1 MRSTHV
7 TKFAAI
13 TGALALPLLAATSAS
28 ATTGP
33 VSSAYGISATGVVTL
48 PATPAVNSAA
58 KPHEATLTK
67 FPANPVITTFSIAKT
82 TALGDHS
89 LASLMYVGI
98 LTPKVTLP
106 AGTPKLPGQLV
117 LAKVAAAR
125 CDAGKGVSHIE
136 GLRIAD
142 KTVKTGTSPNTKITV
157 PVLNLGH
164 VTATLNKQVRG
175 SDGMLTV
182 TAVELNIVLAGKA
195 QTVDISSATCGG
207 GSTTGNP
214 APGSGSTTPGAP
226 TTAPTPAAPASGGE
240 APVPT
245 PVKSDLPVTG

>member
-33 VSSAYGISATGVVTL
+33 VSSAYGISATGAVTF

-89 LASLMYVGI
+89 MASLMYVGI

-106 AGTPKLPGQLV
+106 AGTPKLPAQLV

-125 CDAGKGVSHIE
+125 CDAGKGASYLERVQ
-136 GLRIAD
+136 IAD
-142 KTVKTGTSPNTKITV
+142 KTVKTGTSPNTKVTV

-164 VTATLNKQVRG
+164 VTATLNKQVRR
-175 SDGMLTV
+175 SDGTLTV
-182 TAVELNIVLAGKA
+182 TAIELNIVLGGKA
-195 QTVDISSATCGG
+195 ETVDISSATCGRSVT
-207 GSTTGNP
+207 STPSTP
-214 APGSGSTTPGAP
+214 A
-226 TTAPTPAAPASGGE
+226 TAPTPAGPASGGE